1 MRGCKAHLFGAVLQ
15 RWLVLISTRRHTV
28 PSAGVLTRVS
38 SILVTSKKAVA
49 KKVTGIAERT
59 LNGAHTPYAYKVY
72 PDWTSRVTNPSY
84 SVYRTRHVLIVC
96 ISSSRG
102 VGPLGA

>member
-38 SILVTSKKAVA
+38 SILVTSKKAVP
-49 KKVTGIAERT
+49 KGHGYSGAESQ
-59 LNGAHTPYAYKVY
+59 
-72 PDWTSRVTNPSY
+72 W
-84 SVYRTRHVLIVC
+84 
-96 ISSSRG
+96 
-102 VGPLGA
+102 